1 MDCRKLNIALKTSII
16 VLSVVATLVLIKALF
31 SGFNGFEWGSVTDWL
46 STIANIV
53 MASAAV
59 YAALQAKKWFKQKKY
74 ELAHSLARD
83 LTYTLYEIEGILGDI
98 DARLTLFNVSSSTDD
113 DIGEIKFYIDKLCSL
128 ISKKEKM
135 LFELKRLHWT
145 LKSEFDDIYHLPS
158 CLDFETLIGQVELSL
173 SMYNFHKATIES
185 FDTLSNHSNSESDH
199 LEFDVR
205 QIKGP
210 FKEYDIAIEK
220 FLAEDIAYEE
230 YFDIA
235 Q

>member
-135 LFELKRLHWT
+135 LFE
-145 LKSEFDDIYHLPS
+145 
-158 CLDFETLIGQVELSL
+158 
-173 SMYNFHKATIES
+173 
-185 FDTLSNHSNSESDH
+185 
-199 LEFDVR
+199 
-205 QIKGP
+205 
-210 FKEYDIAIEK
+210 
-220 FLAEDIAYEE
+220 
-230 YFDIA
+230 
-235 Q
+235 